1 MGFFFLCRL
10 LKILRQHFKLDCL
23 HLKFRIVQV
32 QFSNLRIIEPVAH
45 ALTVQ
50 VHDFGID
57 VIHVNTFCRGLVYVQ
72 HLERQKRLLPVGSV
86 RNSLP
91 FTEAMKLARWGYSSM

>member
-1 MGFFFLCRL
+1 M
-10 LKILRQHFKLDCL
+10 
-23 HLKFRIVQV
+23 
-32 QFSNLRIIEPVAH
+32 QFSNLHIIEPVAH

-72 HLERQKRLLPVGSV
+72 YLERQKTPAACRVGQELVAVHRSHEAGEVGVFLYVNIIRSAVFHCRGGDKVLQGVLVLLVEF
-86 RNSLP
+86 L
-91 FTEAMKLARWGYSSM
+91 

>member
-1 MGFFFLCRL
+1 M
-10 LKILRQHFKLDCL
+10 
-23 HLKFRIVQV
+23 
-32 QFSNLRIIEPVAH
+32 QFSNLHIIEPVAH

-57 VIHVNTFCRGLVYVQ
+57 IIHVNTFCRGLVYVQ
-72 HLERQKRLLPVGSV
+72 YFKTAKKRLLPVGSV